1 MVERRSPKP
10 HVDLSCNFFYLETV
24 MSKITQFFKES
35 VAELRKVVWPTRDD
49 VVSSVGVVI
58 VSTIVIAILLG
69 VFDALLMAGVQIVF

>member
-1 MVERRSPKP
+1 
-10 HVDLSCNFFYLETV
+10 

-58 VSTIVIAILLG
+58 VSTIVVALLLG